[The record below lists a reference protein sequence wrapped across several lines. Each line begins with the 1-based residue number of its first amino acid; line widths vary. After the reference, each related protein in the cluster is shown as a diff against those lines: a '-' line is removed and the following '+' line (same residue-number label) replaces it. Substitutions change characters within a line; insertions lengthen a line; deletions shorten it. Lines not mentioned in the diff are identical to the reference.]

1 VEERQQPAA
10 PTPRRDRL
18 STLALFLG
26 SFLAVVLIGL
36 LAALVTWA
44 LHPHRRPP
52 CLIHCPPPEANT
64 SALAV
69 TALAEQKSFTSS
81 ALGFQVDYPDKW
93 KLDSS
98 DAAKAV
104 FQTRDGLLEVA
115 GVTASP
121 AQALAER
128 AAGLPRSRLPDL
140 SQAGPIHGAHV
151 GIEEGVGVLYAGT
164 LVPESGGGQ
173 GIEVRIALIAA
184 RRGTLTMLFTALVPY
199 DTRGGGLP
207 AGDID
212 YALTEFRW
220 PGER

>member
-1 VEERQQPAA
+1 VD
-10 PTPRRDRL
+10 RRDRL
-18 STLALFLG
+18 STRALFLA
-26 SFLAVVLIGL
+26 SLLAVVLVGL

-44 LHPHRRPP
+44 LHPHTRPP

-64 SALAV
+64 SAQAV
-69 TALAEQKSFTSS
+69 TARAEQKNFRSRS
-81 ALGFQVDYPDKW
+81 LGFQVEYSDKW

-98 DAAKAV
+98 NAAKAV

-121 AQALAER
+121 VQALTRR
-128 AAGLPRSRLPDL
+128 AAELPRSRLPDL
-140 SQAGPIHGAHV
+140 RQAGPIHGAHI
-151 GIEEGVGVLYAGT
+151 GIEQGVGVLYAGT

-184 RRGTLTMLFTALVPY
+184 RRGNLTMLFTALVPY
-199 DTRGGGLP
+199 DTSTGRLP
-207 AGDID
+207 ADDID
-212 YALTEFRW
+212 YAMTEFRW

>member
-1 VEERQQPAA
+1 VE
-10 PTPRRDRL
+10 RRDRL
-18 STLALFLG
+18 SSRALFLG

-44 LHPHRRPP
+44 LHPHPRPP
-52 CLIHCPPPEANT
+52 CLIHCPPPEAG
-64 SALAV
+64 AGAQEV

-81 ALGFQVDYPDKW
+81 GLGFRVDYPDKW

-98 DAAKAV
+98 GATKAV
-104 FQTRDGLLEVA
+104 FETRDGLLEVA

-121 AQALAER
+121 AQAIARR
-128 AAGLPRSRLPDL
+128 AAELPKARIPDL
-140 SQAGPIHGAHV
+140 RQAGPIHGAHV
-151 GIEEGVGVLYAGT
+151 GTEEGTGLLYAGT

-184 RRGTLTMLFTALVPY
+184 RRRNLTMLITALVPY
-199 DTRGGGLP
+199 DTRTGGLP